1 MANNYVIAPVSA
13 VAFKLTQVYGSNSSK
28 TSEPELNVLTA
39 MSPEQLQQALFIFR
53 KKINPADLGLA
64 ATAWQELP
72 RIDSLTLKDAM
83 AEMKRKNIAG
93 DAKLLALLMAFLRE
107 WFQDSVENRDLSA
120 LNNKNKNIPRWN
132 PMSVKGVNPGNKSV
146 RVGADGLQIINDE
159 CQTRLNALIQRLG
172 ELSDMIATCQA
183 NNTCTGSETQDLASV
198 AKEISSLNC

>member
-107 WFQDSVENRDLSA
+107 WFQDSV
-120 LNNKNKNIPRWN
+120 
-132 PMSVKGVNPGNKSV
+132 KGVNPGNKSV